1 MRLNEYPWKR
11 LCGYRGDFAQP
22 QRACKR
28 YGQEKWRLFEKERR
42 MHRGIEAPAM
52 GWKDIL
58 VIVAEAEGDEPALAL
73 GEALARQCDAHL
85 SAAFLTA
92 LPDEPLAYEP
102 TVVAGVWAELLGR
115 ARQEAEVERKKVE
128 ARLKQFEREYELRA
142 AEALSRDL
150 GRVAAVHARYA
161 DIAIMT
167 RPHEG
172 SSGELRE
179 EVVEGVLFHS
189 GRPALIAPPN
199 WKGGTI
205 GQRVVVAWDASRE
218 ATRALSEA
226 RALLGGSAHITV
238 LTVDAKPKMFGHG
251 DQPGANIAAH
261 LSRRGLKA
269 EVRNVDSM
277 GRSASAAILEEATA
291 LEADLVVMG
300 GYAHSRLRELVFG
313 GATRELL
320 RTASVPLLMAH

>member
-1 MRLNEYPWKR
+1 MS
-11 LCGYRGDFAQP
+11 
-22 QRACKR
+22 
-28 YGQEKWRLFEKERR
+28 
-42 MHRGIEAPAM
+42 
-52 GWKDIL
+52 WKDVL
-58 VIVAEAEGDEPALAL
+58 VIVSEAEADEPAIALA
-73 GEALARQCDAHL
+73 EALAAQSGDCHL
-85 SAAFLTA
+85 AAAFLTP

-128 ARLKQFEREYELRA
+128 ARIGRSAKQAEMRS

-161 DIAIMT
+161 DVAVMT
-167 RPHEG
+167 RPSEG
-172 SSGELRE
+172 AGVELRE
-179 EVVEGVLFHS
+179 EIIEGVLFHS
-189 GRPALIAPPN
+189 GRPALIAPPG
-199 WKGGTI
+199 WTGT
-205 GQRVVVAWDASRE
+205 GVGKRVVVAWDASRE

-226 RALLGGSAHITV
+226 DDILEFAEAVTV
-238 LTVDAKPKMFGHG
+238 LTVDARPKMFGHG

-261 LSRRGLKA
+261 LSRRGLPP

-277 GRSASAAILEEATA
+277 GRSASRAILEEAQA
-291 LEADLVVMG
+291 LNADLIVMG

-320 RTASVPLLMAH
+320 RTATVPLLMAH